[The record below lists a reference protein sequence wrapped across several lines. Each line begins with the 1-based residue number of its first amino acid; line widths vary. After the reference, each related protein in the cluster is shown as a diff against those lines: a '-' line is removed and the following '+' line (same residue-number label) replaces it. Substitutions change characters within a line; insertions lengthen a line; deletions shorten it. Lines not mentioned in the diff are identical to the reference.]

1 MKKILLIS
9 LVVAISISLIGLV
22 VIQLN
27 WIRKSAAIEEDSF
40 GRRVF
45 EAAERAIEGYY
56 AIEIGRW
63 QSVQDKRA
71 TRIVEMRA
79 TLDSLYQEYR
89 KALPKNF
96 DEAETMASQNKSFG
110 FFSQSIREWR
120 DGKQVL
126 SIDSSF
132 IVSPTGAL
140 AIENTPISVENN
152 QLEEHQR
159 IFLER
164 LHLNEQFNEELRNL
178 AKSLE
183 FSPAEGTKVLDSLLF
198 GELRNSGINTPFD
211 FAVYDRFYNPIIPE
225 KIGQNTKEL
234 IESDY
239 QFVLSP
245 NFYPF
250 HTLSLFFPHKSSYI
264 FSQTYGVLVIS
275 SLFIL
280 IIISSFAYTFYN
292 IIRQKKLTVMKNDF
306 INNMTHELK
315 TPISTISLVCQAL
328 KDKDIAKS
336 EDLYQNYIRMV
347 DEENKRLG
355 MMTERV
361 LQTAVIDKGKL
372 KLSKAGIDVH
382 ELISEAIDKTNLQI
396 KAKKGTIFASL
407 DAEYSFIMADRVH
420 LINVLVNLLD
430 NANKYTPENP
440 IIKVKTESNGKGV
453 IVHVEDNGI
462 GISKANQRKVFEKL
476 FRVPTGNRHDVKG
489 FGLGLSYVK
498 AIVEEHGG
506 TISLESELGKG
517 SRFSVLIPFGFKE
530 FKDFRNN

>member
-1 MKKILLIS
+1 MKKVLLIS
-9 LVVAISISLIGLV
+9 LVVAITVSLIGLV

-56 AIEIGRW
+56 SHEIARFR
-63 QSVQDKRA
+63 SYEDKRA
-71 TRIVEMRA
+71 ARVVEMRA
-79 TLDSLYQEYR
+79 ALDSLYVEYK
-89 KALPKNF
+89 KALPRQI
-96 DEAETMASQNKSFG
+96 DENQIYASQEESIV
-110 FFSQSIREWR
+110 FFRQSIREWR
-120 DGKQVL
+120 NGQEVT
-126 SIDSSF
+126 SVDSSF
-132 IVSPTGAL
+132 VSGL
-140 AIENTPISVENN
+140 NGGFDLGVTPVSVENN

-164 LHLNEQFNEELRNL
+164 LHLNEQFNDELRDL

-183 FSPAEGTKVLDSLLF
+183 LSPSEETKVLDSLIHS
-198 GELRNSGINTPFD
+198 ELRNSGINTPFD
-211 FAVYDRFYNPIIPE
+211 FAVYDNFYNRIILE
-225 KIGQNTKEL
+225 KTGQNTKEL
-234 IESDY
+234 IEGDY
-239 QFVLSP
+239 QFMLSP

-250 HTLSLFFPHKSSYI
+250 RTLSLYFPHKASYI
-264 FSQTYGVLVIS
+264 FSQTYGILIIS

-292 IIRQKKLTVMKNDF
+292 IIRQKKLSVMKNDF

-372 KLSKAGIDVH
+372 KLSKIGLDVH
-382 ELISEAIDKTNLQI
+382 ELISEAIEKINIQV
-396 KAKKGTIFASL
+396 KAKKGTIFAEL
-407 DAEYSFIMADRVH
+407 DAEYSFVLADRVH
-420 LINVLVNLLD
+420 ITNVLVNLLD
-430 NANKYTPENP
+430 NANKYTPEEP
-440 IIKVKTESNGKGV
+440 EIKVKTENNGKGV
-453 IVHVEDNGI
+453 LVHVQDNGV
-462 GISKANQRKVFEKL
+462 GISKANQKKVFEKL
-476 FRVPTGNRHDVKG
+476 YRVSTGNRHDVKG

-498 AIVEEHGG
+498 AIIEEHGG
-506 TISLESELGKG
+506 SISLESELGKG
-517 SRFSVLIPFGFKE
+517 SIFTIFIPFGFKE
-530 FKDFRNN
+530 FKDFKNN